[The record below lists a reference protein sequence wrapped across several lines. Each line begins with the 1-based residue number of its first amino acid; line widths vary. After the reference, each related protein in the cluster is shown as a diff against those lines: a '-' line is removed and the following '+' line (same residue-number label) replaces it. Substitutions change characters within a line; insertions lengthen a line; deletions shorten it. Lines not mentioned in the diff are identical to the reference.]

1 MQPRSSRKVPGWMG
15 GFLQMTLMT
24 MMNSIIEINSSSDSD
39 EEKEQASGGFVYHK
53 GTDCKL
59 RGAVPAY
66 SAIEPGDDGSL
77 SAWYEWSS
85 EFQDWCED
93 NGMTSLLQEGSYGCP
108 VEGKDSTPPE
118 QPVAPDVP
126 KLLGPRPTVQED
138 TSASKEEE
146 ELALEVKKAQ
156 ELWDSKSEK
165 IMNRRGPV

>member
-39 EEKEQASGGFVYHK
+39 EEKEQAGGGFVYHK

-77 SAWYEWSS
+77 GAWYEWSS

-93 NGMTSLLQEGSYGCP
+93 NSMTSLLQEGSYGCP
-108 VEGKDSTPPE
+108 VEGTVSTPHQMCP
-118 QPVAPDVP
+118 
-126 KLLGPRPTVQED
+126 LC
-138 TSASKEEE
+138 
-146 ELALEVKKAQ
+146 
-156 ELWDSKSEK
+156 
-165 IMNRRGPV
+165 